1 MPHKPESPQT
11 QHYRFA
17 KGFAAMAL
25 IWATGLTPSWARG
38 HDSPAWQDD
47 FQSRLEVYALMQSLN
62 VEILG
67 SSSATRSLEK
77 WCGEHQLAAVP
88 KIIAQPVLGEDKPI
102 EPAQLQRLE
111 ISSAE
116 QVKYRKVR
124 LYCGDQLLSEADNW
138 YVPGRLTDEM
148 NQLLETTQTPF
159 GKVVA
164 PLEPTRQTINV
175 KLLWS
180 PLPEGWELKKPVRVG
195 RRNTQA
201 LDIPEELF
209 EHQTILYS
217 RDRKP
222 ISEVHEVYQRQIL
235 IFPHSNLP

>member
-1 MPHKPESPQT
+1 MPHKFESTQT
-11 QHYRFA
+11 HPFRCA
-17 KGFAAMAL
+17 KACAAIVL
-25 IWATGLTPSWARG
+25 IWAIGWMPSWARE
-38 HDSPAWQDD
+38 HDPRIWQDD
-47 FQSRLEVYALMQSLN
+47 FQSRLEVYALMQTLS
-62 VEILG
+62 VDILG

-77 WCGEHQLAAVP
+77 WCGEHQLATVP

-102 EPAQLQRLE
+102 DSAQLQRLE
-111 ISSAE
+111 VSGPE

-138 YVPGRLTDEM
+138 YVPSRLTEEM

-164 PLEPTRQTINV
+164 PLEPTRQTITA

-180 PLPEGWELKKPVRVG
+180 PLPEGWELQQPVRAG
-195 RRNTQA
+195 RRNIQT
-201 LDIPEELF
+201 LDIPGALF

-235 IFPHSNLP
+235 IFPHPSLR